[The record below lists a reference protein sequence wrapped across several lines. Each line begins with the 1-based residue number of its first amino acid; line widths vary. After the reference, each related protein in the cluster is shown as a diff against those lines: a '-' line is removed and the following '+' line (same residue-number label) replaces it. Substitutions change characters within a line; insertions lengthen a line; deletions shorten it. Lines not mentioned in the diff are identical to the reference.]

1 MKQECVDSVLSKERN
16 EFAPLINELES
27 ILQDEIKNRLIS
39 QRHYQQLFHS
49 ANDAIFLLSTEQ
61 FTILKANLSAQELLG
76 ISNLYQLDFLS
87 LLPKSDQE
95 SAYLY
100 LRSLCKQQFKSFSM
114 TSSIKS
120 HNSPELFIPVEIS
133 AHLFMFNDQRNIY
146 LSVRDI
152 SKQVTLQKERD
163 YSRALL
169 QQQSK
174 MASIGEMVAMI
185 AHQWRQ
191 PLNVLMLEAAN
202 LRELY
207 REDLLEEDEFEQY
220 IDGFQKQLEFMNQ
233 TISDFQQFFSP
244 SKKKVSFNL
253 RTLIESVCKLIEPFF
268 ALKSNIQVQIT
279 EEQDYRQTYL
289 FGYANE
295 LKQAFLVI
303 IQNARDA
310 IMQKGENFAGEIAI
324 HIVRH
329 AHQWHITIED
339 NGGGIAKDALPLV
352 FEPYFTTKGEQ
363 GTGIGLTTAKMII
376 EQSFG
381 GSISVSNGALG
392 ARFEII
398 LQGVDA

>member
-207 REDLLEEDEFEQY
+207 REDLLEENEFEQY
-220 IDGFQKQLEFMNQ
+220 IDSFQKQLEFMNQ

-244 SKKKVSFNL
+244 SKKGL
-253 RTLIESVCKLIEPFF
+253 
-268 ALKSNIQVQIT
+268 VQS
-279 EEQDYRQTYL
+279 
-289 FGYANE
+289 A
-295 LKQAFLVI
+295 
-303 IQNARDA
+303 
-310 IMQKGENFAGEIAI
+310 
-324 HIVRH
+324 HI
-329 AHQWHITIED
+329 D
-339 NGGGIAKDALPLV
+339 
-352 FEPYFTTKGEQ
+352 
-363 GTGIGLTTAKMII
+363 
-376 EQSFG
+376 
-381 GSISVSNGALG
+381 
-392 ARFEII
+392 
-398 LQGVDA
+398 